1 MQIFLGKNENGLNAV
16 LDFKKSPHLL
26 IAGATGSGKSVLLNR
41 IIFELMKDS
50 NNRFVLIDP
59 KHVEFYNYRFSPQ
72 LYNGRIVEDVNAAIS
87 ILEKMNALIQE
98 RFTILKEKDVKDI
111 YAFNAITEEKMDDI
125 YIVIDELSFLI
136 LQDKRNITQLL
147 SQIGMLGRACGV
159 HLICATQRPDRNI
172 ISGQVQANF
181 TSIIGLKVRDKVES
195 NIILKNG
202 DLVKL
207 NRPGEAI
214 LKNGLQY
221 ETFKVSMIDDIEIQ
235 KLIND
240 RVMSSINDNEE
251 HEELEEKEY
260 DRNFEAKINCTKI
273 IKNIIQFIKSFT
285 LSFIREVI

>member
-41 IIFELMKDS
+41 IIFELMKEEK
-50 NNRFVLIDP
+50 NKFVLIDP
-59 KHVEFYNYRFSPQ
+59 KRVEFYNYRFSPQ

-87 ILEKMNALIQE
+87 ILEKMNVLIQE

-111 YAFNAITEEKMDDI
+111 YAFNVITEEKMDDI

-136 LQDKRNITQLL
+136 LQDKRNIAQLL

-195 NIILKNG
+195 NIILKNS

-207 NRPGEAI
+207 SRPGEAI

-240 RVMSSINDNEE
+240 RVMSSINGNEE
-251 HEELEEKEY
+251 HEELEEKKC
-260 DRNFEAKINCTKI
+260 DHNFKTKIDCTKI
-273 IKNIIQFIKSFT
+273 FKNIIQFIKSFT